1 MLPILHSA
9 ANLFRE
15 DAFRVYCNNVD
26 VWGAYQ
32 PASFIFGCFEALR
45 DAAAQESLL
54 LVAPFTPGSGNRQW
68 FPSRAEREWHARKFD
83 KCYGLVCSLDDRDSA
98 NQVLTFLENDANVIG
113 MLPNEFISIHC
124 SHVDGAVEK
133 ALREPA
139 ACLDRLGLCIFK
151 ERLSGKSPGKEVW
164 WEEVPRPTGRL
175 FITCDAFLS
184 DGFFLDG
191 YGRTE
196 ASAARITT
204 LLRQF
209 AVRKRPLLLA
219 TADSFGSHWPCHEP
233 FTLTLRLKNFGP
245 PLKDAMLSVLLDE
258 SCEPTT
264 ATEVILPRMDSLAEV
279 TVAFQFV
286 PRVGKCLAPI
296 GQITAQASGQGI
308 DVSSAIHP
316 LHIVASLK
324 TLISAQGA
332 ADDADYSR
340 LAAIIARTPQL
351 AELRNFAQ
359 LARVD
364 VEACLN
370 KLRKAAEKLAL
381 RALSTVSVAPAV
393 RDFNGAIR
401 ALQDHRVLSGK
412 AVGYL
417 HTIRVIG
424 NLASHP
430 SGETLTTDDV
440 RVAAFALASVV
451 EEMLDRRVI

>member
-1 MLPILHSA
+1 MLPILHA
-9 ANLFRE
+9 
-15 DAFRVYCNNVD
+15 V
-26 VWGAYQ
+26 
-32 PASFIFGCFEALR
+32 
-45 DAAAQESLL
+45 
-54 LVAPFTPGSGNRQW
+54 TPGSGNREW
-68 FPSRAEREWHARKFD
+68 FPSRAEREWHSRKFD
-83 KCYGLVCSLDDRDSA
+83 KFYGLVCSLDDSKSA
-98 NQVLTFLENDANVIG
+98 DQVLTFLENDANVIG
-113 MLPNEFISIHC
+113 LLPNESISIHC
-124 SHVDGAVEK
+124 SHIEGAVEK
-133 ALREPA
+133 ALKEPA
-139 ACLDRLGLCIFK
+139 ACLDRLGLSTFK
-151 ERLSGKSPGKEVW
+151 ERLNGKSPGKEVW
-164 WEEVPRPTGRL
+164 WEEVPRATGRL

-196 ASAARITT
+196 VGAGRITA

-209 AVRKRPLLLA
+209 AVRKQPLLLA
-219 TADSFGSHWPCHEP
+219 TAESYGSHWPCHEP

-245 PLKDAMLSVLLDE
+245 PIRDAMLSVLLDE

-264 ATEVILPRMDSLAEV
+264 ATEVTLPRMDSLAEV

-308 DVSSAIHP
+308 EVFSTIRP

-324 TLISAQGA
+324 TLITGQGA

-340 LAAIIARTPQL
+340 LTTIIAKTPQL

-381 RALSTVSVAPAV
+381 RALSTVNPSPIV

-412 AVGYL
+412 SVGYL
-417 HTIRVIG
+417 HTIRTIG

-430 SGETLTTDDV
+430 SGETLTSDDV